1 MLFRATGVL
10 LIVVAA
16 AGVAYPLWW
25 NHRSATVGAHLIKH
39 EQYII
44 HQVVAS
50 PTVARQVCALPTGTT
65 GTPSVATSANGGKK
79 AKNPSIA
86 GLPDIAGLLEAP
98 SIHLV
103 APVQHGSSNS
113 TLAVAV
119 GHDTSTSWPAPNK
132 TSIFLA
138 HDVSW
143 FSNINHLAAGDTIL
157 WRQPCSTTTYKVV
170 KSLIRHPGQ
179 PLPTYPKGT
188 VMLVTCYP
196 TNALWYTPD
205 RYVVIAEYAGTTRT
219 APPVAVPPASLP
231 TKSQSAASP
240 EMPFLA
246 LPPSL
251 SATGVTLQDN
261 EVLLGQLRIQG
272 NPSISIKQSPIPL
285 DASNLGIELYFAAMH
300 AAAHYSTDPT
310 WWDDIA
316 PQVANHAPW
325 PNTAPLNVTEQINGN
340 NITSMS
346 LCSPTKTVTETVVAQ
361 MLVITSV
368 GPGCS

>member
-1 MLFRATGVL
+1 
-10 LIVVAA
+10 
-16 AGVAYPLWW
+16 
-25 NHRSATVGAHLIKH
+25 
-39 EQYII
+39 
-44 HQVVAS
+44 
-50 PTVARQVCALPTGTT
+50 
-65 GTPSVATSANGGKK
+65 
-79 AKNPSIA
+79 
-86 GLPDIAGLLEAP
+86 
-98 SIHLV
+98 
-103 APVQHGSSNS
+103 
-113 TLAVAV
+113 
-119 GHDTSTSWPAPNK
+119 
-132 TSIFLA
+132 
-138 HDVSW
+138 
-143 FSNINHLAAGDTIL
+143 
-157 WRQPCSTTTYKVV
+157 
-170 KSLIRHPGQ
+170 
-179 PLPTYPKGT
+179 
-188 VMLVTCYP
+188 
-196 TNALWYTPD
+196 
-205 RYVVIAEYAGTTRT
+205 
-219 APPVAVPPASLP
+219 
-231 TKSQSAASP
+231 
-240 EMPFLA
+240 MPFLA